1 MRGDLRALLQSRVLM
16 RVLID
21 GPASKPASCSSRLAR
36 RSPFPSL
43 GGLPRASVKPPTA
56 DPAGCSPHARDRL
69 GWTRLLLP
77 RKACARC
84 PPAQTTGCR
93 RMKIMLGGCCPA
105 LTLRSPDPGQQAAQ
119 PALRNPRA
127 TRADDYEAAHPGRDA
142 SFHDAGVRALAR
154 AGRCGSGQLSRH
166 ALDVVHTGAFASTAA
181 AIVMRAAVADCGS
194 GRPELPQPLLP
205 SGTSGA
211 DVRGRAQRQ
220 LDRPTASPNGGLTD
234 YGLAESRFS
243 ASSTSAPAEA
253 LAATFCCWISR

>member
-69 GWTRLLLP
+69 GWTRSLLP
-77 RKACARC
+77 RKACASC
-84 PPAQTTGCR
+84 APAQTTGCR

-166 ALDVVHTGAFASTAA
+166 ALGRCPHWSVCVDGGGDRYARGCRGLRERAARVTAA
-181 AIVMRAAVADCGS
+181 SAPECHVGCRCSGPSSASAGS
-194 GRPELPQPLLP
+194 
-205 SGTSGA
+205 
-211 DVRGRAQRQ
+211 
-220 LDRPTASPNGGLTD
+220 PTASPNG
-234 YGLAESRFS
+234 A
-243 ASSTSAPAEA
+243 
-253 LAATFCCWISR
+253 